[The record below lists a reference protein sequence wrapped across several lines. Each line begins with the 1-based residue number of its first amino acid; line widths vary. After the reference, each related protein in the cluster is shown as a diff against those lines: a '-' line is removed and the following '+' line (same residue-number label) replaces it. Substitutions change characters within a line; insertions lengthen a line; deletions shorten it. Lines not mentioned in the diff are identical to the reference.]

1 LKETKEMLID
11 CPVCNEIKTAESQIK
26 TEKIPYFGEVM
37 ETSILC
43 KVCGYKHVDI
53 IALDHKD
60 PIRYEIE
67 ISKDKLSNRV
77 VRSQSATVSI
87 PELGI
92 KVEPGSKSEGYISN
106 IEGVLNR
113 FKDGVK
119 QALILFQDDEAQTNA
134 KNTLKKLDKLL
145 KGDLKADLIIED
157 PFGQSNI
164 SGLEVKKRPLTKKE
178 LSKLKSNF
186 TIIDSNKE

>member
-1 LKETKEMLID
+1 MEIEGISIN
-11 CPVCNEIKTAESQIK
+11 CPVCNGIKTAQSIIK

-37 ETSILC
+37 ETSVVC
-43 KVCGYKHVDI
+43 DVCGYKHADV

-60 PIRYEIE
+60 PVRYEIE

-92 KVEPGSKSEGYISN
+92 KVEPGPKSEGYISN

-113 FKDGVK
+113 FQNGVK
-119 QALILFQDDEAQTNA
+119 QSLILFQEDEAQKNA
-134 KNTLKKLDKLL
+134 KNILKKLDKLL
-145 KGDLKADLIIED
+145 TGELKADLIIED

-164 SGLEVKKRPLTKKE
+164 VGLEVKKRPLRKE
-178 LSKLKSNF
+178 ELTNLKSSFN
-186 TIIDSNKE
+186 IIDSDNE